1 MSHYLLDIQ
10 YFCLCLRNIA
20 FHIQFYKTEYIG
32 HICSRLMCF
41 QFVTHSDTGRALS
54 IFWRIPTVLIPLRI
68 SFSKFFDKY
77 IIFVVIKYLLLLQF
91 LCWMQGWGSGS
102 VVFLALRIRCLFHWI
117 RILPVTTNL
126 KLFSSWTKYKLE

>member
-20 FHIQFYKTEYIG
+20 FHIQFYKTEYMG

-102 VVFLALRIRCLFHWI
+102 VVFFGPPNPLLISLDPDPTCNNEFKI
-117 RILPVTTNL
+117 IFILN
-126 KLFSSWTKYKLE
+126 KI